1 MKRLFR
7 IILFI
12 VALPIVL
19 IANTAT
25 YAREVGKHDG
35 WAGRFGPLGCL
46 IPTLVISTV
55 FWAALW
61 FIALS
66 IVRRYLLD

>member
-19 IANTAT
+19 ITNTAT
-25 YAREVGKHDG
+25 YAREVGKHDSR
-35 WAGRFGPLGCL
+35 AGRFGPLGCL

-61 FIALS
+61 LIALS
-66 IVRRYLLD
+66 LVRRYLLD